1 MLKPILNDPCEFGWN
16 LIQDINNFYESTMA
30 DQWLIKHSCNKKCYK
45 FKKNKWTIFRP
56 MKCAFA
62 SIAKI
67 NQLKTYYEGLNL
79 FIEIYLGHCQT
90 SPSTCSVVCKTCK
103 TFVKVWKH
111 IFVFLVIQTERKNK
125 KIASNLWCTRQ
136 WKYWKIT
143 PH

>member
-30 DQWLIKHSCNKKCYK
+30 DQWLIKHSCNKKCCKY
-45 FKKNKWTIFRP
+45 KKNKRTILP
-56 MKCAFA
+56 AMKCAFA